1 MKFFSC
7 KKKKVEKTNKIN
19 SLLLTKLD
27 RLIELL
33 EKQQKETEGN
43 NIHLEHVQIDH
54 LENIIFRLDNIEID
68 QLSGKLLIGTNISG
82 PEDLAESLIQQ
93 IDKESVKKEAS
104 SEKASPKQEITKT
117 SKGYRFHNNF

>member
-68 QLSGKLLIGTNISG
+68 QLSG
-82 PEDLAESLIQQ
+82 
-93 IDKESVKKEAS
+93 
-104 SEKASPKQEITKT
+104 
-117 SKGYRFHNNF
+117 